1 MTITVKI
8 TDKTKDMMNEFYKDM
23 IRPKTPQ
30 YAIFQAQDG
39 DTVVTLY
46 ESGKAVFQGKDA
58 DLASEYWIETEKIN
72 AGSVHY
78 TNSDDKGKK
87 EKKEVKRDYKLYS
100 ATTVGSD
107 EVGTGDYFGPIVVTA
122 CYVNKENIPFLEEL
136 GVRDSKKLTDEKILE
151 IVPKIIKVIPYN
163 TVILSNIEYNERYS
177 ENINMNAIKAIMH
190 NKVLNNIT
198 KENTDYEYAVVDQF
212 TYPNA
217 YFGYLKNNNNIFKNI
232 TFLTKAEDQVLSV
245 ACASIISRYVFIKEM
260 GKISAKVGFL
270 IPKGAST
277 AVDECAYKIAREL
290 GFDELKEIAKLNFK
304 NTDKVKALLEHKGE

>member
-8 TDKTKDMMNEFYKDM
+8 TEETKKAMDEFYKDLV
-23 IRPKTPQ
+23 RPKTPQ
-30 YAIFQAQDG
+30 YALFQADDG

-58 DLASEYWIETEKIN
+58 DLASQYWIETEKIN
-72 AGSVHY
+72 AGTVHY
-78 TNSDDKGKK
+78 TNSDEKGKK
-87 EKKEVKRDYKLYS
+87 EKKEIKKDMKLYN
-100 ATTVGSD
+100 ATTIGSD

-122 CYVNKENIPFLEEL
+122 CYVNKENKEFLEEL

-151 IVPKIIKVIPYN
+151 IVPKIVRVIPYN
-163 TVILSNIEYNERYS
+163 TVILNNKEYNSRYS
-177 ENINMNAIKAIMH
+177 SNINMNAIKAIMH
-190 NKVLNNIT
+190 NKVLTNIS
-198 KENTDYEYAVVDQF
+198 KEHNDFEYAVVDQF

-217 YFGYLKNNNNIFKNI
+217 YFSYLKNCSNIFRNI

-260 GKISAKVGFL
+260 AKISKELGIL

-277 AVDECAYKIAREL
+277 AVDEVALKIALEKS
-290 GFDELKEIAKLNFK
+290 FDILTNYVKLNFK
-304 NTDKVKALLEHKGE
+304 NTEKVKELLKNA

>member
-8 TDKTKDMMNEFYKDM
+8 TEETKKAMDEFYKDLV
-23 IRPKTPQ
+23 RPKTPQ
-30 YAIFQAQDG
+30 YALFQADDG

-58 DLASEYWIETEKIN
+58 DLASQYWIETEKIN
-72 AGSVHY
+72 AGTVHY
-78 TNSDDKGKK
+78 TNSDEKGKK
-87 EKKEVKRDYKLYS
+87 EKKEIKKDMKLYN
-100 ATTVGSD
+100 ATTIGSD

-122 CYVNKENIPFLEEL
+122 CYVNKENKDFLEEL

-151 IVPKIIKVIPYN
+151 IVPKIVRVIPYN
-163 TVILSNIEYNERYS
+163 TVILNNKEYNSRYS
-177 ENINMNAIKAIMH
+177 SNINMNAIKAIMH
-190 NKVLNNIT
+190 NKVLSNIS
-198 KENTDYEYAVVDQF
+198 KEHNDFEYAVVDQF

-217 YFGYLKNNNNIFKNI
+217 YFSYLKNCSNIFRNI

-260 GKISAKVGFL
+260 AKISKELGVL

-277 AVDECAYKIAREL
+277 AVDEVALKIASEK
-290 GFDELKEIAKLNFK
+290 GFDVLTNYVKLNFK
-304 NTDKVKALLEHKGE
+304 NTEKVKELLKNA